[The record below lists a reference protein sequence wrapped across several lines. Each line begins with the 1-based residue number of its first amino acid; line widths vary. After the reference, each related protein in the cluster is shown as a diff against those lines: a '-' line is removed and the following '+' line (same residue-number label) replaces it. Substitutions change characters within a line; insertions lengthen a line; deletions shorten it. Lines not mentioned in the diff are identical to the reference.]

1 MKTAKLKIGLALTF
15 ALAFTTVN
23 LPAQVVTTNASGG
36 LTTTTGTNALDSAI
50 NPANF
55 FGTVQSYLTS
65 VDTNFDWSS
74 NRLEIAAGAD
84 YLDGLEWANYISGQ
98 YDLGRWDLE
107 SKIRNV
113 GVAGSIESVE
123 GGGGYT
129 FIQDYSLKLQ
139 GSLLVGYDFD
149 RSAALIEPQAVIKK
163 KVTRNTYLELGIGVP
178 LWLQKP
184 LNDRPNIFIGAGFT
198 Y

>member
-1 MKTAKLKIGLALTF
+1 MKIEKIKIGLALTI
-15 ALAFTTVN
+15 ALTFTAVSV
-23 LPAQVVTTNASGG
+23 PAQVVTTNASGG
-36 LTTTTGTNALDSAI
+36 LTTTTGTNSPATTI
-50 NPANF
+50 TPANF

-65 VDTNFDWSS
+65 VDTNFDWTS
-74 NRLEIAAGAD
+74 NRLELAAGGD
-84 YLDGLEWANYISGQ
+84 YIGGLEWANYVSGQ
-98 YDLGRWDLE
+98 YDFGRWDLE

-113 GVAGSIESVE
+113 GVAGAIESVE

-129 FIQDYSLKLQ
+129 VIQDYSLKLQ

-149 RSAALIEPQAVIKK
+149 RSAVLIEPQAVLKK
-163 KVTRNTYLELGIGVP
+163 KGTRNTYLELGIGVP